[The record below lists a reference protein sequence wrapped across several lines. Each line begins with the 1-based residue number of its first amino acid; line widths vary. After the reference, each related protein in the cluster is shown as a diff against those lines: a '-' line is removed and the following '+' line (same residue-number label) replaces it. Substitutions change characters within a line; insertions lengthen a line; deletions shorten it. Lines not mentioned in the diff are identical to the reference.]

1 MNFIGEIY
9 NKKELGLVGDD
20 VACVE
25 QVFRKWGTAG
35 FARLR
40 GAFAFT
46 LVDGDKTY
54 IVRDQFGSIPVYYHL
69 STTGKLL
76 VSDRVLDLLDQGVP
90 RILSRQGL
98 LSYLSYGCACTPLTL
113 IEDVVAV
120 PQGHFA
126 LVQGG
131 KAELHRYWMPDFKP
145 GEWTQDSAQEAVTAA
160 FRESVDLQMHYN
172 GEAVPAAFLSG
183 GIDSSSI
190 VAMMRKLYDGEI
202 RTYCVK
208 HDDDKTEESVWARKV
223 ADCNHTRHM
232 ELHLS
237 DAMLKEHMLDA
248 VSSYD
253 QPTVD
258 GVNFWFAT
266 KLVTEAGERM
276 IFSGE
281 GGDELFAGY
290 WRFAKHQ
297 IAYKWSRRFKCIGSG
312 LWGGLV
318 GSTLESLAPNEK
330 VRKLGELL
338 HLKTDP
344 YTLPRRI
351 YSDSQVLAFLRPELR
366 ERPTEFQKLFLDEA
380 IPGKK
385 DLVNRIS
392 WLEMQTV
399 TPDMWLRDG
408 YQDACANALG
418 MRTPILDVKLAEV
431 LYTIPGALKC
441 TPEYLKPLLVRAAG
455 DGMPLACATRRKMGF
470 SLPFQ
475 RYFTGE
481 LKGLID
487 EFLKGENLALF
498 DSEAIRALGRLYRA
512 GRVNWSRVW
521 ILFVIE
527 FWCKLNRIGLA

>member
-1 MNFIGEIY
+1 MKFIGEIY
-9 NKKELGLVGDD
+9 NKDELGLTGDD
-20 VACVE
+20 ASCAE
-25 QVFRKWGTAG
+25 QVFRKWREAG

-46 LVDGDKTY
+46 LQDGDRTY
-54 IVRDQFGSIPVYYHL
+54 IVRDQFGSVPVYYYL
-69 STTGKLL
+69 SETGKLF
-76 VSDRVLDLLDQGVP
+76 VSDRVLDLLEQGVP
-90 RILSRQGL
+90 RKLSRQGL

-113 IEDVVAV
+113 IDGVVAV
-120 PQGHFA
+120 PQGHYA
-126 LVQGG
+126 CVRNG
-131 KAELHRYWMPDFKP
+131 KAELHRYWMPDFTP
-145 GEWTQDSAQEAVTAA
+145 GKWTQDSAQEAVTAA
-160 FRESVDLQMHYN
+160 FRESVDRQMHYN
-172 GEAVPAAFLSG
+172 GGAVPAAFLSG

-190 VAMMRKLYDGEI
+190 VAMMRKQYDGEI

-208 HDDDKTEESVWARKV
+208 HDDDKTEESGWARKV
-223 ADCNHTRHM
+223 ADCNHTKHT

-237 DAMLKEHMLDA
+237 DTMLKTQMLDA

-266 KLVTEAGERM
+266 KLVKEAGESM

-297 IAYKWSRRFKCIGSG
+297 MAYKWSARFRCLGSG
-312 LWGGLV
+312 IWGGLV
-318 GSTLESLAPNEK
+318 GRALEALAPNEK

-338 HLKTDP
+338 HERTDP

-351 YSDSQVLAFLRPELR
+351 YSDAQVQAFLKPELKTQ
-366 ERPTEFQKLFLDEA
+366 PNAFMKLYLEED
-380 IPGKK
+380 IPGKS

-392 WLEMQTV
+392 WLEMQTI

-408 YQDACANALG
+408 YQDACANGLG
-418 MRTPILDVKLAEV
+418 MRTPILDVKLAEL
-431 LYTIPGALKC
+431 LYTMPGALKC

-455 DGMPLACATRRKMGF
+455 EGMPLACATRRKMGF
-470 SLPFQ
+470 GLPFQ

-498 DSEAIRALGRLYRA
+498 DAASVRALGRLYRA

-527 FWCKLNRIGLA
+527 FWCKLHRIGI